1 MTLKLNFRNILI
13 LSQVKRTCKTW
24 NYLLSTL
31 QYYLIL
37 ITFLFAMRR
46 GIPFFAHFIFDA
58 LILWHF
64 YMTVV
69 IPIMWG
75 EWIKNIWRKNI
86 SGWQSKMRKTIAKEK
101 ALGICK
107 INILHIITFTFFSFN
122 FPHHEHA
129 SQYLECCSVI
139 ICWIVGWFLHCRY
152 CARF

>member
-1 MTLKLNFRNILI
+1 MTLRLTFGNILI

-31 QYYLIL
+31 RYYLKL
-37 ITFLFAMRR
+37 ITYSF
-46 GIPFFAHFIFDA
+46 FFAHFIFNA

-64 YMTVV
+64 YMAVV

-86 SGWQSKMRKTIAKEK
+86 SGWQSKMRKTVAKEK

-107 INILHIITFTFFSFN
+107 INILQIITFTFFSFN

-129 SQYLECCSVI
+129 SQYLEYCSVM
-139 ICWIVGWFLHCRY
+139 ICWIIGWLLHSKF
-152 CARF
+152 CARY